1 MIVAAGSGQRAGGL
15 KQWRL
20 LAGKPLV
27 RWSAE
32 SLLAAGAR
40 RLVIVR
46 PADGKSAARKAL
58 DGLDRWTC
66 VAGGSSR
73 AASVRAGLAALDG
86 APDETVLVHDA
97 ARPFLR
103 TSMIQDLLRALDGAD
118 GAIPALPVADSLKRD
133 GDHGLAAMSRE
144 GLFLAQTPQAFRRDR
159 LAAALANEQN
169 PTDDAAAIE
178 ATGGRVIAIPGDPML
193 FKLTLPE
200 DFVIAERL
208 AGGARL
214 TRVGQGFDA
223 HRLGPG
229 DGVWLCGV
237 KLPFDQAL
245 IGHSDADVA
254 LHALT
259 DAVLGAIGEGDIGLH
274 FPPSNPKWK
283 GASSDRFL
291 QHAVGLLTG
300 KGGRLINIDL
310 TIVCETPKIGPHRQ
324 AMRERLA
331 ELTGLPLAQVSV
343 KATTTEKMGFTGRG
357 EGIAA
362 QALAVVDT
370 PV

>member
-1 MIVAAGSGQRAGGL
+1 MIVAAGSGQRAGGP

-46 PADGKSAARKAL
+46 PADAEEAAHNAL
-58 DGLDRWTC
+58 NGLERWVS

-73 AASVRAGLAALDG
+73 ADSVRAGLAALDG
-86 APDETVLVHDA
+86 PGDEVVLIHDA

-103 TSMIQDLLRALDGAD
+103 VSMVEALLAALDGAE
-118 GAIPALPVADSLKRD
+118 GVLPALPVADSLKLDAASGLTSTPRD
-133 GDHGLAAMSRE
+133 GLLR
-144 GLFLAQTPQAFRRDR
+144 AQTPQAFRRDQ
-159 LAAALANEQN
+159 LVAALAGAQD

-178 ATGGRVIAIPGDPML
+178 AAGGRVVAVPGDPML
-193 FKLTLPE
+193 FKLTYPE
-200 DFVIAERL
+200 DFAMAERL
-208 AGGARL
+208 AGAARQ

-223 HRLGPG
+223 HRLGEG
-229 DGVWLCGV
+229 DGVWLCGI
-237 KLPFDQAL
+237 KLPFDQGL

-259 DAVLGAIGEGDIGLH
+259 DAVLGAIAEGDIGIH
-274 FPPSNPKWK
+274 FPPSDPQWK
-283 GASSDRFL
+283 GAASDRFL
-291 QHAVGLLTG
+291 QHAVSLLAG

-310 TIVCETPKIGPHRQ
+310 TIVCEAPKIGPHRQ

-331 ELTGLPLAQVSV
+331 ELTGVPLAQVSV

-362 QALAVVDT
+362 QALAVVET
-370 PV
+370 PA